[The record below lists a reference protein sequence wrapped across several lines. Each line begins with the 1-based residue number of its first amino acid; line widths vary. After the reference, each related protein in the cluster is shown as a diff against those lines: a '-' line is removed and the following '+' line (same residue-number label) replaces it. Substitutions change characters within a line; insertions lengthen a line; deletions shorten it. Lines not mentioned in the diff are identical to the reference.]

1 VEQEETMARPAPKT
15 KNWKAE
21 VLINP
26 GGGGYRLVVRGEVEV
41 ANTNETP
48 HLAEQHP
55 QGINPKI
62 LLLDLTITSHGEGK
76 PVMTW
81 KEVRFEKKVTSDQYT
96 SVDILWEGKSIADIK
111 VTTPK
116 S

>member
-1 VEQEETMARPAPKT
+1 MPRPAPKT

-26 GGGGYRLVVRGEVEV
+26 GGGGYRLVVRGDVEV
-41 ANTNETP
+41 GNANETP
-48 HLAEQHP
+48 HLAEHHP

-62 LLLDLTITSHGEGK
+62 LMLALTITSHGAGT
-76 PVMTW
+76 PAMTW
-81 KEVRFEKKVTSDQYT
+81 KEVRFEKQVKSDQYT
-96 SVDILWEGKSIADIK
+96 SVDILWEGKSIAQSK